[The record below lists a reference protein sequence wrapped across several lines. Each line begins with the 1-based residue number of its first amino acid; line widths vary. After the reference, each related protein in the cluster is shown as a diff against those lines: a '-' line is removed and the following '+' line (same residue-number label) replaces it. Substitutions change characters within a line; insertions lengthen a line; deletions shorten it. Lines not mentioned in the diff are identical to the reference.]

1 MWSRRRT
8 VASLCVAVLAGL
20 LTGCTGSSPSD
31 GPEGGASQ
39 TPEPAEI
46 PSAAGDLRM
55 DLEALF
61 GWHGHLIAEAV
72 RGTKPAQEASRA
84 AAEDSA
90 QALADALAEAAAGT
104 AGASEPGED
113 LVDAWSAV
121 TAALAGDG
129 GGKAPSADSAIDDA
143 IDDAVAAT
151 LAVVGDGPDEEG
163 LEDLLRSPMSTLQR
177 HGEAIADKEREE
189 AYELARE
196 AYAQMVTAGG
206 AIAAAVTEADP
217 DTYPGPRN
225 SGALELR
232 SALRQLLGE
241 HALLTVTVTRR
252 GAKAGPDFSAAAAAL
267 NGNTTDLSDALR
279 SVYETPVAAFETQWR
294 DRLALIAEYAAAL
307 GDKRDKAANEARA
320 EVERSAAAVGQALA
334 QATEDAVKPAKAAS
348 AMRALDGA
356 LLDQIDAFVEADLE
370 QADTAAQEAFRR
382 GLKIGDLIA
391 VRIARQQP
399 KQFPAT

>member
-8 VASLCVAVLAGL
+8 VAWLCAAVLAGL
-20 LTGCTGSSPSD
+20 PAGCTGSNPSD
-31 GPEGGASQ
+31 GPDDVASQ
-39 TPEPAEI
+39 TPEPEEI

-72 RGTKPAQEASRA
+72 RGTKPAQEAGRA

-90 QALADALAEAAAGT
+90 EELADALAEAAAG
-104 AGASEPGED
+104 SGEATGSDDD
-113 LVDAWSAV
+113 LGDAWSTV
-121 TAALAGDG
+121 TAALIG
-129 GGKAPSADSAIDDA
+129 GGDEQAASTDDA

-163 LEDLLRSPMSTLQR
+163 LEDLLRSPLSTLER
-177 HGEAIADKEREE
+177 HGQAIADKEREE
-189 AYELARE
+189 AYELARD
-196 AYAQMVTAGG
+196 AHARMVTAGG
-206 AIAAAVTEADP
+206 AIAAAITEADP
-217 DTYPGPRN
+217 ETYPGPRN

-232 SALRQLLGE
+232 SAMRQLLGE

-267 NGNTTDLSDALR
+267 NGNTTDLADALQ
-279 SVYETPVAAFETQWR
+279 SVYETPAAAFGAQWR

-307 GDKRDKAANEARA
+307 GDKREKAADEAKA

-334 QATEDAVKPAKAAS
+334 EATDDAVKPPKVAS
-348 AMRALDGA
+348 ALHALDDA
-356 LLDQIDAFVEADLE
+356 LLDQIDAFVAADLD
-370 QADTAAQEAFRR
+370 QADVAAQDAFRQ
-382 GLKIGDLIA
+382 GLKLGNLIA

-399 KQFPAT
+399 EQFPAT